1 MCGRFTLTTADYD
14 AVAEALEA
22 EIDPALAALYRP
34 RFNVAPTDVHPMLVA
49 GDAKPRRLALAKW
62 GMVPP
67 PRPGA
72 ARPGLQ
78 INVRSEGIARGY
90 IKGAFARHRCA
101 IVADGFYEWTG
112 PKTARRPI
120 RFHLPDGGL
129 FVFAAVFLP
138 QSDAKTGERRPH
150 FAILTTEANERV
162 RGVHDRM
169 PVILGPDD
177 IDAWL
182 QPGDAPEQLAHLQ
195 SLLVPTLRTVPTVP
209 TVPTVMDSL
218 VATPASP
225 RVNDVKNDDEACLV
239 PPDAS
244 SRTDENPELPGL

>member
-22 EIDPALAALYRP
+22 EVDPALAVPYRP
-34 RFNVAPTDVHPMLVA
+34 RFNVAPTDAHPMLVA
-49 GDAKPRRLALAKW
+49 GETKARRLTWAKW
-62 GMVPP
+62 GVVPP

-78 INVRSEGIARGY
+78 INVRSEGIMRGY
-90 IKGAFARHRCA
+90 IRGAFARHRCA
-101 IVADGFYEWTG
+101 VVADGFYEWTG

-120 RFHLPDGGL
+120 RFHLANHGLGDGL

-138 QSDAKTGERRPH
+138 QSDPKTGERGPH
-150 FAILTTEANERV
+150 FAILTTEANELV

-169 PVILGPDD
+169 PVILAPGD

-182 QPGDAPEQLAHLQ
+182 QPGDAPDELARLQ
-195 SLLVPTLRTVPTVP
+195 TLLVPVPE
-209 TVPTVMDSL
+209 DRL

-225 RVNDVKNDDEACLV
+225 RVNDVKNDDAACLV
-239 PPDAS
+239 GPSDP
-244 SRTDENPELPGL
+244 NPMLPGL